1 MITVKYGDTK
11 ILGNKEE
18 IFADLSSIASY
29 AYENLAKKLDKEK
42 AKEKIL
48 LAIERG
54 FLISEDMT
62 QETAIE
68 MQKLTKKLMEGR

>member
-11 ILGNKEE
+11 IEGNKEE

-29 AYENLAKKLDKEK
+29 AYEHLAKKYSKEK
-42 AKEKIL
+42 AQEKII

-54 FLISEDMT
+54 FLISGEMNA
-62 QETAIE
+62 ETAYE
-68 MQKLTKKLMEGR
+68 MQKLTKKINGK

>member
-1 MITVKYGDTK
+1 MIKVKNGLVDAKGTY
-11 ILGNKEE
+11 EE
-18 IFADLSSIASY
+18 LLNDLSSISGCIRDILKPY
-29 AYENLAKKLDKEK
+29 RNEEK
-42 AKEKIL
+42 AQEKIM

>member
-29 AYENLAKKLDKEK
+29 AYENLAKKLSKEK

-48 LAIERG
+48 LAVERG
-54 FLISEDMT
+54 FLISGEMNA
-62 QETAIE
+62 ETAYE
-68 MQKLTKKLMEGR
+68 MQKLTEKINGR